1 MNLEIIDQ
9 PLAAILTITFS
20 AGITVNNDRA
30 DTKLLMDR
38 MLKFTLKSRSSVK
51 IMTLSFVVL
60 FISAS
65 IFSNQLSLGELSR
78 KRGSG
83 LTTARCANKLQSV

>member
-1 MNLEIIDQ
+1 MNNMIGFLDVNAESDGNRRENNHPKSRMNLEIIDQ

-38 MLKFTLKSRSSVK
+38 MLKFTL
-51 IMTLSFVVL
+51 
-60 FISAS
+60 
-65 IFSNQLSLGELSR
+65 
-78 KRGSG
+78 
-83 LTTARCANKLQSV
+83 